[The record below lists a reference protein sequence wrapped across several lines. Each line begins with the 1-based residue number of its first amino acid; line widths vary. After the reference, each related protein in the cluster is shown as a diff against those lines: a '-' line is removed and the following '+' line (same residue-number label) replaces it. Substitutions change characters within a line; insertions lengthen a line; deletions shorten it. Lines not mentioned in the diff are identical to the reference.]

1 MAEEKEIRVEKESER
16 VQRGYTLVELLGV
29 TAIMVFVVLAAQ
41 GMTRNYKR
49 YAFEETAV
57 QRLKE
62 IAKVENVFR
71 FSNDPTVNPEGTYG
85 TFFQL
90 QNAGLVPML
99 YEQSDEKRHTVDA
112 FVPNY
117 RVEFVQTEEDPLR
130 PDKENV
136 AEQLDSFGY
145 LMRATPLTNSLGL
158 RTFFMRE
165 DGEVYWRRYAFQ
177 YWIR

>member
-1 MAEEKEIRVEKESER
+1 MAEEKEIQVEMEPER
-16 VQRGYTLVELLGV
+16 RQKGYTLIELLGV
-29 TAIMVFVVLAAQ
+29 TTIMVLVVLAAQ

-49 YAFEETAV
+49 FAFEETAV

-62 IAKVENVFR
+62 ISRAENVFR
-71 FSNDPTVNPEGTYG
+71 FSNDPTVNPETAYG

-90 QNAGLVPML
+90 QNAGLIPMV
-99 YEQSDEKRHTVDA
+99 YDQSDEKRHTVNA
-112 FVPNY
+112 FVPMY
-117 RVEFVQTEEDPLR
+117 RIEYVRTEEDPLR

-136 AEQLDSFGY
+136 MEQLDKYGY
-145 LMRATPLTNSLGL
+145 LVRATPLTNSLDL

-165 DGEVYWRRYAFQ
+165 DGEVYWRRYWFQ